1 MRFSKILSFVFH
13 PVLMPT
19 YAILLLL
26 YFSKVFSQFMPIE
39 QKTHLIN
46 LTLIFTLLLPLL
58 GVFLLKK
65 LKIVSSIYM
74 ENQKERKWPLLIA
87 ISSYYL
93 LFRMFEFLYI
103 HPIIIKLVLGAI
115 LILFLA
121 VIISNFWKISLH
133 MLGIG
138 GVFGAFLAFQ
148 YLFGGKLFL
157 IILLLLCSGLVAY
170 ARINE
175 NAHTLKQVYLGF
187 LVGACAEF
195 LIFYF

>member
-1 MRFSKILSFVFH
+1 MQFSKILSFVFH

-19 YAILLLL
+19 YVILLLL

-39 QKTHLIN
+39 QKTEVIN
-46 LTLIFTLLLPLL
+46 LTLTFTLFIPLL
-58 GVFLLKK
+58 GLFFLKK

-74 ENQKERKWPLLIA
+74 ENQNERRWPLLIT

-93 LFRMFEFLYI
+93 LFRIFKFLYI
-103 HPIIIKLVLGAI
+103 HPIIIKLVLGVM
-115 LILFLA
+115 LILVLA

-138 GVFGAFLAFQ
+138 GVCGAFLALQ
-148 YLFGGKLFL
+148 YLFGGKLYL
-157 IILLLLCSGLVAY
+157 AILLLLCSGLVAY
-170 ARINE
+170 ARVNE

-187 LVGACAEF
+187 LVGVSSEY

>member
-58 GVFLLKK
+58 SIFLLKK

-103 HPIIIKLVLGAI
+103 HPIIIKLVLGAM

-175 NAHTLKQVYLGF
+175 NTHTLKQVYLGF
-187 LVGACAEF
+187 LVGACVEF

>member
-93 LFRMFEFLYI
+93 LFRMFEFLHI
-103 HPIIIKLVLGAI
+103 HPIIIKLVLGAM

-187 LVGACAEF
+187 LVGTCAEF

>member
-1 MRFSKILSFVFH
+1 MRFSKILSLVFH

-187 LVGACAEF
+187 LVGACVEF

>member
-1 MRFSKILSFVFH
+1 MRFSKMLSFVFH

-93 LFRMFEFLYI
+93 LFRMFEFLHI
-103 HPIIIKLVLGAI
+103 HPIIIKLVLGAM

>member
-93 LFRMFEFLYI
+93 LFRMFEFLHI
-103 HPIIIKLVLGAI
+103 HPIIIKLVLGAM

-138 GVFGAFLAFQ
+138 GVLGAFLALQ
-148 YLFGGKLFL
+148 YLFSGNLFL

-187 LVGACAEF
+187 LVGTCAEF

>member
-1 MRFSKILSFVFH
+1 MQFSKILSFVFH

-19 YAILLLL
+19 YVILLLL

-39 QKTHLIN
+39 QKTEVIN
-46 LTLIFTLLLPLL
+46 LTLTFTLFIPLL
-58 GVFLLKK
+58 GLFFLKK

-74 ENQKERKWPLLIA
+74 ENQNERRWPLLIT

-93 LFRMFEFLYI
+93 LFRIFKFLYI
-103 HPIIIKLVLGAI
+103 HPIIIKLVLGAM
-115 LILFLA
+115 LILVLA

-138 GVFGAFLAFQ
+138 GVCGAFLALQ
-148 YLFGGKLFL
+148 YLFGGKLYL
-157 IILLLLCSGLVAY
+157 AILLLLCSGLVAY
-170 ARINE
+170 ARVNE

-187 LVGACAEF
+187 LVGVSSEY

>member
-26 YFSKVFSQFMPIE
+26 YFSKMFSQFMPIE

-93 LFRMFEFLYI
+93 LFRMFEFLHI
-103 HPIIIKLVLGAI
+103 HPIIIKLILGAI

-187 LVGACAEF
+187 LVGFCTEF

>member
-46 LTLIFTLLLPLL
+46 FTLIFTLLLPLL

>member
-103 HPIIIKLVLGAI
+103 HPIIIKLVLGAM

-148 YLFGGKLFL
+148 FLFGGKLFL

>member
-103 HPIIIKLVLGAI
+103 HPIIIKLVLGAM

-187 LVGACAEF
+187 LVGASVEF

>member
-1 MRFSKILSFVFH
+1 MQFSKILSFVFH

-46 LTLIFTLLLPLL
+46 FTLIFTLLLPLL

-74 ENQKERKWPLLIA
+74 ENQEERKWPLLIA

-93 LFRMFEFLYI
+93 LFRMFEFLHI
-103 HPIIIKLVLGAI
+103 HPIIIKLILGAI

-121 VIISNFWKISLH
+121 VIVSNFWKISLH

-138 GVFGAFLAFQ
+138 GVFGVFLALQ
-148 YLFGGKLFL
+148 CLFGGKLFL

-175 NAHTLKQVYLGF
+175 HAHTLKQVYLGF
-187 LVGACAEF
+187 LVGACVEF

>member
-1 MRFSKILSFVFH
+1 MQFSKILSFVFH

-74 ENQKERKWPLLIA
+74 ENQEERKWPLLIA

-103 HPIIIKLVLGAI
+103 HPIIIKLVLGAM

-148 YLFGGKLFL
+148 YLFGGKVFL

-187 LVGACAEF
+187 LVGACVEF

>member
-1 MRFSKILSFVFH
+1 MRVSKILSFVFH

-103 HPIIIKLVLGAI
+103 HPIIINLVLGAI

-187 LVGACAEF
+187 LVGACVEF

>member
-19 YAILLLL
+19 YTILLLL

-103 HPIIIKLVLGAI
+103 HPIIINLVLGAI

>member
-46 LTLIFTLLLPLL
+46 FTLIFTLLLPLL

-187 LVGACAEF
+187 LVGACVEF

>member
-74 ENQKERKWPLLIA
+74 ENQNERKWPLLIA

-115 LILFLA
+115 LILFLS

-187 LVGACAEF
+187 LVGACTEF

>member
-103 HPIIIKLVLGAI
+103 HPIIIKLVLGAM

-170 ARINE
+170 ARLNE

-187 LVGACAEF
+187 LVGTCAEF

>member
-103 HPIIIKLVLGAI
+103 HPIIINLVLGAI

-148 YLFGGKLFL
+148 FLFGGKLFL

-187 LVGACAEF
+187 LVGTCAEF

>member
-103 HPIIIKLVLGAI
+103 HPIIIKLVLGAM

-187 LVGACAEF
+187 LIGACAEF
-195 LIFYF
+195 LILYF

>member
-1 MRFSKILSFVFH
+1 MQFSKILSFVFH

-103 HPIIIKLVLGAI
+103 HPIIIKLVLGAM

-187 LVGACAEF
+187 LVGACVEF
-195 LIFYF
+195 VIFYF

>member
-93 LFRMFEFLYI
+93 LFRMFDFLYI
-103 HPIIIKLVLGAI
+103 HPIIIKLVLGAM

-187 LVGACAEF
+187 LVGACVEF
-195 LIFYF
+195 LFFYF

>member
-103 HPIIIKLVLGAI
+103 HPIIIKLVLGAM

>member
-13 PVLMPT
+13 PVLMPI

-93 LFRMFEFLYI
+93 LFRMFEFLHI
-103 HPIIIKLVLGAI
+103 HPIIIKLILGAM

-121 VIISNFWKISLH
+121 VIISNFCKISLH

-187 LVGACAEF
+187 LVGTCAEF

>member
-93 LFRMFEFLYI
+93 LFRMFEVLYI
-103 HPIIIKLVLGAI
+103 HPIIIKLVLGAM

>member
-103 HPIIIKLVLGAI
+103 HPIIIKLVLGAM

-187 LVGACAEF
+187 LVGACVEF
-195 LIFYF
+195 LFFYF

>member
-26 YFSKVFSQFMPIE
+26 YFSKIFSQFMPIE

-46 LTLIFTLLLPLL
+46 LTLIFTLLLQLL

-65 LKIVSSIYM
+65 LKIFSSIYM
-74 ENQKERKWPLLIA
+74 ENQNERKWPLLIA

-103 HPIIIKLVLGAI
+103 HPIIIKLVLGAM
-115 LILFLA
+115 LILFFA

-187 LVGACAEF
+187 LIGACAEL

>member
-1 MRFSKILSFVFH
+1 MRFSKMLSFVFH

-103 HPIIIKLVLGAI
+103 HPIIIKLVLGAM

-148 YLFGGKLFL
+148 YLFGEKLFL

-175 NAHTLKQVYLGF
+175 HAHTLKQVYLGF
-187 LVGACAEF
+187 LVGACVEF

>member
-103 HPIIIKLVLGAI
+103 HPIIIKLVLGAM

-187 LVGACAEF
+187 LVGACTEF

>member
-138 GVFGAFLAFQ
+138 GVLGAFLAIHT
-148 YLFGGKLFL
+148 LFGGNIFL
-157 IILLLLCSGLVAY
+157 IITLLFCAGLVGF
-170 ARINE
+170 ARVNE
-175 NAHTLKQVYLGF
+175 NAHNLKQTYLGF
-187 LVGACAEF
+187 IIGTCIEF

>member
-26 YFSKVFSQFMPIE
+26 YFSKVFSHFMPIE

-103 HPIIIKLVLGAI
+103 HPIIIKLVLGAM

-157 IILLLLCSGLVAY
+157 IILLLLCSGLLAY

>member
-93 LFRMFEFLYI
+93 LFRIFDFLHI
-103 HPIIIKLVLGAI
+103 HPIIIKLVLGAM

>member
-1 MRFSKILSFVFH
+1 MRFSKILSLVFH

-187 LVGACAEF
+187 LVGTCAEF

>member
-1 MRFSKILSFVFH
+1 MRFSKMLSFVFH

-157 IILLLLCSGLVAY
+157 IIFSFW
-170 ARINE
+170 R
-175 NAHTLKQVYLGF
+175 
-187 LVGACAEF
+187 
-195 LIFYF
+195 

>member
-1 MRFSKILSFVFH
+1 MRVSKILSFVFH

-65 LKIVSSIYM
+65 LKIVSSIYI
-74 ENQKERKWPLLIA
+74 ENQEERKWPLLIA

-103 HPIIIKLVLGAI
+103 HPIIINLVLGAI

>member
-26 YFSKVFSQFMPIE
+26 YFSKVFSQFMTIE

-58 GVFLLKK
+58 SIFLLKK

-103 HPIIIKLVLGAI
+103 HPIIIKLVLGAM

-138 GVFGAFLAFQ
+138 GVFGAFLALQ
-148 YLFGGKLFL
+148 YLFSGTLFF

>member
-93 LFRMFEFLYI
+93 LFRMFEVLYI
-103 HPIIIKLVLGAI
+103 HPIIIKLVLGAM

-148 YLFGGKLFL
+148 YLFDGKLFL

-187 LVGACAEF
+187 LVGACTEF

>member
-26 YFSKVFSQFMPIE
+26 YFSKMFSQFMPIE

-187 LVGACAEF
+187 LVGACAEL